1 MSSDRTTEIHQ
12 WGRSLFER
20 QQQPVTWAGHV
31 LEAASLS
38 LGRTPEIEAALEMA
52 ADQMQWGH
60 GRELFDR
67 VHRSSLSSEDRP
79 AEHLVLRLAELVGKL
94 AHNVAGPYPHFDHH
108 AGWQIGPIAYR
119 LASEVQDPAL
129 QDRLASALG
138 GWPATGPGTAP

>member
-1 MSSDRTTEIHQ
+1 MSSVGASGIHQ

-20 QQQPVTWAGHV
+20 QQEPVTWAGQV

-38 LGRTPEIEAALEMA
+38 LGTTPEIDAALEMA
-52 ADQMQWGH
+52 AVPTQWSH

-67 VHRSSLSSEDRP
+67 VRQSSLDSEDRI
-79 AEHLVLRLAELVGKL
+79 AEHLLFRLAELVGKL
-94 AHNVAGPYPHFDHH
+94 AHNVAGPYQHFDHH

-119 LASEVQDPAL
+119 LTVEVQDPVL

-138 GWPATGPGTAP
+138 SWPWTEPGTVP